1 MALVTGDSLSRRQ
14 QFSLGIHTS
23 HPGVCCWFFENPL
36 QGAGPHPAQQSLTLL
51 SRASESVLHRAKPS
65 PNPKPKKWPLTFYCS
80 LAIQAPI
87 GTPKNVSFAYNPESL
102 PRRRKLSQN
111 PGTMQVFL
119 CPSPV
124 WGASLMAQRV
134 KNWPEMQKTWVGSL
148 VREDPL
154 EKGILPILVFLPGEL
169 HG

>member
-1 MALVTGDSLSRRQ
+1 MALVTGDSLSRQQ
-14 QFSLGIHTS
+14 QFSPGIRTS
-23 HPGVCCWFFENPL
+23 HPGVCCKFFEYPL
-36 QGAGPHPAQQSLTLL
+36 WGPGLTLL
-51 SRASESVLHRAKPS
+51 SRVSESVLHRGRPS
-65 PNPKPKKWPLTFYCS
+65 PNPKPKKWPLMFYCS
-80 LAIQAPI
+80 LTIQAPI
-87 GTPKNVSFAYNPESL
+87 STPKNVSIAYNPESL
-102 PRRRKLSQN
+102 PRRRELSQN
-111 PGTMQVFL
+111 AGTVQVFL

-154 EKGILPILVFLPGEL
+154 EKRILPILVFLPGEF